1 MTLTVMALIPSLIP
15 SNIIPRYSTSEDTWA
30 QDTGG
35 TKGTDRWLGHIDQKM
50 LIPPSDRWEIIKG
63 LHDSLHLGREAMST
77 MVFRLFTGKG
87 LSETIKRVTQARGFA
102 PPITQ
107 EETPR
112 LPFLLAQYSDMG
124 DLSHED
130 KEDDWQID
138 FTQMPFFQGF
148 KYSIGKKIC
157 SDFFLS
163 CYRKT

>member
-1 MTLTVMALIPSLIP
+1 
-15 SNIIPRYSTSEDTWA
+15 
-30 QDTGG
+30 
-35 TKGTDRWLGHIDQKM
+35 
-50 LIPPSDRWEIIKG
+50 
-63 LHDSLHLGREAMST
+63 MST
-77 MVFRLFTGKG
+77 IVFWLFTGKG
-87 LSETIKRVTQARGFA
+87 LPETIKSITQACAFA

-107 EETPR
+107 EATPR

-148 KYSIGKKIC
+148 KYSIGKKNC